1 MDFAAYSIATP
12 APKIFLKIRGHP
24 LTARQPVHFIA
35 VLDTSGSMGTNN
47 RLTNCLD
54 SLRFLTRF
62 LTATDRLSLITFSSH
77 AEIAMKAV
85 HMNTGAITQLEH
97 KLAHC
102 VAMGGTNMSSAIN
115 CIQECVQAAPDATKT
130 DVLFLTD
137 GQANEGIVAI
147 PALLQMLRTKL
158 QEHPTVTVSTIGY
171 STDHNADLLRALAEQ
186 NAGSYNV
193 VVDREGV
200 ASVFGVLLGGLMS
213 CVGANLQITAPADTI
228 CLPANLRIT
237 SGSSTGC
244 QICVGDIYAD
254 AETQIVLSVGAA
266 PAILPITGYDVTIAE
281 DFTSLVTVAPATA
294 EIEEEAAI
302 FELRQ
307 EVAALLRRCGAAA
320 TEPVDTLLAAVAIL
334 RQRLLGRTD
343 AVSAMLL
350 QTLTETEEVLRANNL
365 NNQTRVLFAQN
376 SAYTQMGRGLRATV
390 SAASTVHDDPI
401 HLNATRSAIDE
412 DPFASPMMRMVAGVT
427 QALSVAAA
435 VDTPAFG
442 VQQGQTLGVQQGQT
456 LGVQRQEAHY
466 LTEEEINELNTTFAD
481 MIGETPAPAEP
492 SHLQTPPPIH
502 RIQYATTLF
511 SATTAAVAAPPTSP
525 LLRQVAAPS
534 RQTSNISEGSV
545 LPSQRLGF
553 QSPNMSPIFG
563 SQAPINIPMIALS
576 PLNTAQKPA

>member
-24 LTARQPVHFIA
+24 LTTRQPVHFIA
-35 VLDTSGSMGTNN
+35 VLDTSGSMGANN

-85 HMNTGAITQLEH
+85 HMNTGAIAQLEH
-97 KLAHC
+97 TLAHC
-102 VAMGGTNMSSAIN
+102 VAMGGTNMSAAIN

-137 GQANEGIVAI
+137 GQANEGVVAI

-228 CLPANLRIT
+228 CLPANLRVT
-237 SGSSTGC
+237 PGAAGAGSS
-244 QICVGDIYAD
+244 ICVGDVYAD

-281 DFTSLVTVAPATA
+281 DFTALVTVAPATA
-294 EIEEEAAI
+294 EIEEEATI

-435 VDTPAFG
+435 VDPPAF
-442 VQQGQTLGVQQGQT
+442 GVQQGQT
-456 LGVQRQEAHY
+456 LGVQRQEARY
-466 LTEEEINELNTTFAD
+466 FTNEEINELNTTFAD

-534 RQTSNISEGSV
+534 RQTSNVSEGSV
-545 LPSQRLGF
+545 LPPQRLGF
-553 QSPNMSPIFG
+553 QSPDMSPIFG

-576 PLNTAQKPA
+576 SLNAAPKPA